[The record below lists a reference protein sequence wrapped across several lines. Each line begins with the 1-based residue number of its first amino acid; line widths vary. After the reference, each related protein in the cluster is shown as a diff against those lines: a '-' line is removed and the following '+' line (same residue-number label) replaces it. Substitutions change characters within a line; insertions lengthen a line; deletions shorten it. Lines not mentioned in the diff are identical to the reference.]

1 MPKVEYTV
9 AKGLFQSS
17 GSGFEVTGADMRPSL
32 ETKQRQKVTVA
43 DPGLTG
49 ANINGK
55 YFEVYNYTGRV
66 VVWYTST
73 DNASPATQPSLGQ
86 ATYVKI
92 EVVDAD
98 AKNTGVAVKT
108 ETQLE
113 AASVGLV
120 VNDGAGDGS
129 FIIEGDLPYAA
140 AGTASAG
147 TIGSAVTQ
155 VIAGSGNNTLACET
169 FGITV
174 IAEDTTAYEAIQI
187 YSLGSGAHVGQQKT
201 VIRTTD
207 DNGDITLSVGA
218 GYILNDTG
226 AGTRVFTF
234 GDNTDT
240 TARTLVLNWDG
251 SAWVIVKMSAG
262 ISITT

>member
-49 ANINGK
+49 ANVNGK
-55 YFEVYNYTGRV
+55 YFNVFNATQRV
-66 VVWYTST
+66 VVWYQST
-73 DNASPATQPSLGQ
+73 DNASPASQPAVGQ
-86 ATYVKI
+86 ALYIKI
-92 EVVDAD
+92 AVIDAD
-98 AKNTGVAVKT
+98 AKTVVASKT

-120 VNDGAGDGS
+120 VDDGAGNGS

-147 TIGSAVTQ
+147 TIGSAVAQ
-155 VIAGSGNNTLACET
+155 AIAGSGNNTNACET

-174 IAEDTTAYEAIQI
+174 LGEDASAYEAAPT
-187 YSLGSGAHVGQQKT
+187 YTLGSGAHVGQQKT
-201 VIRTTD
+201 IIRTTD
-207 DNGDITLSVGA
+207 DNTDITLTVAA
-218 GYILNDTG
+218 GYQANGQASAGRTFVFGHDTD
-226 AGTRVFTF
+226 AYSR
-234 GDNTDT
+234 NL
-240 TARTLVLNWDG
+240 TLLWDG
-251 SAWVIVKMSAG
+251 TAWEKIFMSAG
-262 ISITT
+262 VTIDT